1 MQKTSK
7 LKITSSL
14 ILALLVI
21 LVTYK
26 IYLYFFETD
35 FFDLNVSNIDAIE
48 KQLNGKKR
56 LRFAVIGNINNS
68 IGIFDRKIINMLNQ
82 DKIDFLISSGNAVYD
97 GGEDK
102 YRILYRSLKKL
113 SIPYVLAFGD
123 NEREDFG
130 ARHFYRHF
138 GPFFFSFQA
147 GNCYFVFLDSTGETS
162 LHWQRQWLARQL
174 QQAQTFQHRF
184 IIINRPPL
192 KVSSTNSLD
201 QDNYLQN
208 QTFRR
213 FIQDT
218 ATRYKVDAVFS
229 SNYETF
235 LKKDIN
241 GVPYYISGGGGGLL
255 LNNKETS
262 YHYLKV
268 EVTPGSVNYH
278 RVDAARQIN
287 PLIRKVETIW
297 VYIHSLFY
305 VGMLN
310 FVIVFCLL
318 GLVAINLY
326 GRIDRQKRLYRDF
339 DVDEEQF
346 LRHKLKIILCTNNYL
361 PFIGGVPISIYRL
374 YRSLKSK
381 DHHVKIIAP
390 SYSDN
395 NTDHEKDI
403 FRCPPILFYKKFEN
417 FPIPNPFSPAL
428 RKAFSSWKP
437 DIVHI
442 HHPFWLGRAGLRM
455 AKRAG
460 IPVIYTYHTRF
471 EKYANYAPV
480 PSIVFKNILAHY
492 IIKKFANRC
501 DGVIVPTYSAEE
513 YLRNL
518 GVSAMVETI
527 PTGID
532 TIVFENVDLEKAKNL
547 RRSFASEKE
556 KLLVSVSRL
565 SPEKNLYF
573 LLDGLKQVWS
583 QSRVPFHCLLIG
595 DGIERADLENYAEKK
610 SMASFITFT
619 GKILPEEMPLYY
631 TAADLFVFTSTS
643 ETQGMVLLEAMAGG
657 CPVVAVRSSGI
668 ADVIKN
674 DVNGFKT
681 REDITE
687 WAKAVASLLGDD
699 NRLSVM
705 SFQAKKFAMNFSEEK
720 IAEDVLHFYARILA
734 ATNKGPTPDKI

>member
-1 MQKTSK
+1 MQKNRK
-7 LKITSSL
+7 LKIAFSL
-14 ILALLVI
+14 ILALLVT

-35 FFDLNVSNIDAIE
+35 FSDLNIKNIDVIE
-48 KQLNGKKR
+48 KQLKGKKE
-56 LRFAVIGNINNS
+56 LRFAIIGNINNS
-68 IGIFDRKIINMLNQ
+68 IDIFDKKIINMLNQ
-82 DKIDFLISSGNAVYD
+82 NKIDFLISSGNAVYD

-102 YRILYRSLKKL
+102 YRFLFRSLKKL
-113 SIPYVLAFGD
+113 SIPHVMAFGD

-130 ARHFYRHF
+130 SRPFYRHF
-138 GPFFFSFQA
+138 GPFFFSFEA
-147 GNCYFVFLDSTGETS
+147 GNCFFIFLDSSGETS
-162 LHWQRQWLARQL
+162 FHWQRKWLVRQL
-174 QQAQTFQHRF
+174 QQAQTFQYRF
-184 IIINRPPL
+184 IIINRPPFNM
-192 KVSSTNSLD
+192 SSTNFLD
-201 QDNYLQN
+201 QDNYLED

-213 FIQDT
+213 FIQNS

-235 LKKDIN
+235 LKKDIG

-255 LNNKETS
+255 LDNKETS

-268 EVTPGSVNYH
+268 DVTPGSVNYH
-278 RVDAARQIN
+278 RVDVAQEIN
-287 PLIRKVETIW
+287 PLIRRVETIW

-305 VGMLN
+305 TGMLN
-310 FVIVFCLL
+310 IILVICLL
-318 GLVAINLY
+318 LLVTINLY
-326 GRIDRQKRLYRDF
+326 VRIDRQKRLYRDF

-346 LRHKLKIILCTNNYL
+346 LHHKLKIIHCTNNYL

-374 YRSLKSK
+374 YRSLINKG
-381 DHHVKIIAP
+381 HHVKIIAP

-403 FRCPPILFYKKFEN
+403 FRCPPILFYKMFDN
-417 FPIPNPFSPAL
+417 FPIPNPFSFAW

-437 DIVHI
+437 DIAHI

-471 EKYANYAPV
+471 EEYAHYAPI
-480 PSIVFKNILAHY
+480 PSIVFKNIIAHY
-492 IIKKFANRC
+492 IIKNFANKC

-518 GVSAMVETI
+518 GVSAIVETI

-532 TIVFENVDLEKAKNL
+532 TVVFKNVDLEKVKVL
-547 RRSFASEKE
+547 RQSFASEKE

-573 LLDGLKQVWS
+573 LLDGLKQIWS
-583 QSRVPFHCLLIG
+583 QSRIPFHCLIIG
-595 DGIERADLENYAEKK
+595 DGIERTNLEKYAEEKGI
-610 SMASFITFT
+610 ASFISFT
-619 GKILPEEMPLYY
+619 GKVSPEEMPLYY

-668 ADVIKN
+668 VDVIKN
-674 DVNGFKT
+674 NVNGFKT

-687 WAKAVASLLGDD
+687 WAKTIIGLLGDD
-699 NRLSVM
+699 NRLSEM
-705 SFQAKKFAMNFSEEK
+705 SRQAKKFAMNFSEDK
-720 IAEDVLHFYARILA
+720 IAEDIFHFYARILA
-734 ATNKGPTPDKI
+734 ATNKGTVSNKV